1 MKRLNTLKTNRYREM
16 TAQQKLDAANNSRA
30 GRALKEKFP
39 SLTNIEIYWLIKTF
53 IFKKL
58 IEG

>member
-1 MKRLNTLKTNRYREM
+1 M

-39 SLTNIEIYWLIKTF
+39 SLTNIEIYWLIKHGLF
-53 IFKKL
+53 RKL
-58 IEG
+58 L